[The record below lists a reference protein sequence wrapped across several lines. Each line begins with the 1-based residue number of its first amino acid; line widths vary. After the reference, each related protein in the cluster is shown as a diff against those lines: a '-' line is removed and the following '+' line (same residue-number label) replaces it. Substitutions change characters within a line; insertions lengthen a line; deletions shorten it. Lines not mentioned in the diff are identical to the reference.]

1 MSGNTPI
8 RQFLKFQAV
17 PSTARPARRFVAD
30 TLRAQGAT
38 NDEILDIALV
48 ASELVSNI
56 IEHGDGLELSLALS
70 ATPEAWE
77 LSVVGGRCSPGEPC
91 AQSRKM
97 ERRPGGRKLWPW
109 ARDRAAADGRDQC
122 RHIRGNCQCELS
134 SATGAVMKC
143 AER

>member
-1 MSGNTPI
+1 MNGNTPI

-77 LSVVGGRCSPGEPC
+77 LSVVGGRCSPESLVLRPEKWNVARADESSGRGLGIVRQLMDEITVDTSAGTVNVSC
-91 AQSRKM
+91 
-97 ERRPGGRKLWPW
+97 RRR
-109 ARDRAAADGRDQC
+109 RAP
-122 RHIRGNCQCELS
+122 S
-134 SATGAVMKC
+134 
-143 AER
+143 